1 MGVEVEP
8 YTSTFSSRVPS
19 DSYQKGPGVEM
30 PEGAIAGVCERG
42 RFFWT
47 SLSRKLSE
55 GATSRLGGKAAAI
68 RD

>member
-8 YTSTFSSRVPS
+8 YTPTFFSSRVPS

-30 PEGAIAGVCERG
+30 MPEGVIAGVCEGGLFLDGSFAETKRG
-42 RFFWT
+42 GDISTR
-47 SLSRKLSE
+47 RQ
-55 GATSRLGGKAAAI
+55 GG